1 MSLLQPTRIAVLGV
15 VAMGNLAFSAGG
27 GAGDDARAF
36 VRVSPRDPRYL
47 ELSNGKP
54 YIPIGLNVIHPGK
67 QDEAAG
73 LAQLGEWMKALAAN
87 GGNHLRVWLS
97 VGFFDVEHAKA
108 GVYDA
113 EKAKRVDALL
123 ALARK
128 HGIRVKMTIEHFRE
142 IDPASP
148 RKTWA
153 LNPVQHASRG
163 GPAASTKD
171 WFDTEPPREQFK
183 GKLAW
188 FAARYGSD
196 PIIYGWEL
204 WNEVNCVHG
213 GDYLAWTE
221 AMLAELHKLFPE
233 NLAMQSLGS
242 YDGEWG
248 RAPYRRLTLMKGND
262 VAQVHRYLDLGA
274 QFKVC
279 HGPVDVLA
287 ADAVR
292 ELLALRP
299 GRPVIL
305 AESGAVEPRH
315 SGPFKLYAADKAG
328 IILHDVLFAPFFA
341 GAAGTGQCWH
351 WDVYVAA
358 NNLWWQFGRFA
369 EAVKGLDPPA
379 EAFEPMMLD
388 HPRLRV
394 YALKGKHTALLWCR
408 DKANTWDSELRDGQP
423 PEELRRET
431 LDLAPLG
438 DLKPVA
444 TAYDPWANRTTPLVV
459 RHAVVELPPFRRSI
473 VLRLRLNPAGGA

>member
-1 MSLLQPTRIAVLGV
+1 MVAGLSL
-15 VAMGNLAFSAGG
+15 
-27 GAGDDARAF
+27 GAEDKAPF

-47 ELSNGKP
+47 ELSDGTP

-67 QDEAAG
+67 AGGDGTAG
-73 LAQLGEWMKALAAN
+73 LAQLGQWMKALADN
-87 GGNHLRVWLS
+87 GANHLRVWLS
-97 VGFFDVEHAKA
+97 IGFFDVEHAKS
-108 GVYDA
+108 GVYD
-113 EKAKRVDALL
+113 EERAKRTDALL

-128 HGIRVKMTIEHFRE
+128 HGIRIKMTMEHFRE

-153 LNPVQHASRG
+153 LKPLHHTSQG
-163 GPAASTKD
+163 GIAASTKD
-171 WFDTEPPREQFK
+171 WFDGAASREQFK
-183 GKLAW
+183 KKLAW
-188 FAARYGSD
+188 YAARYGSD

-213 GDYLAWTE
+213 GDYMAWSE
-221 AMLAELHKLFPE
+221 LMLAELHTLFPQ

-242 YDGEWG
+242 YDGDWG
-248 RAPYRRLTLMKGND
+248 RNAYRRRTLMKGND

-292 ELLALRP
+292 DLLALKP

-305 AESGAVEPRH
+305 AESGAVERSH
-315 SGPFKLYAADKAG
+315 SGPFKLYAKDKAG

-341 GAAGTGQCWH
+341 GAAGCGQCWH

-358 NNLWWQFGRFA
+358 NDLWWQFGRFA
-369 EAVKGLDPPA
+369 GAVKGLDPPS
-379 EAFEPMMLD
+379 EGFEPMMLE

-394 YALKGKHTALLWCR
+394 CALKGKRTTLLWCR
-408 DKANTWDSELRDGQP
+408 DKANTWESELRDGQP
-423 PEELRRET
+423 PDEVRDAT
-431 LDLAPLG
+431 LDVTPLNRVRPTTAPAEG
-438 DLKPVA
+438 AVA
-444 TAYDPWANRTTPLVV
+444 IAYDPWENRTTPLTLK
-459 RHAVVELPPFRRSI
+459 AGAATLPAFRRSL
-473 VLRLRLNPAGGA
+473 VLRLTTK

>member
-1 MSLLQPTRIAVLGV
+1 MGEPTVVAVLAV
-15 VAMGNLAFSAGG
+15 LVAATTAARFAG
-27 GAGDDARAF
+27 DARAGEPEPF
-36 VRVSPRDPRYL
+36 VRVSTRDPRYL

-54 YIPIGLNVIHPGK
+54 YIPIGLNLIQPGRA
-67 QDEAAG
+67 DDAAAG
-73 LAQLGEWMKALAAN
+73 MAQMERWMKALADN

-97 VGFFDVEHAKA
+97 AGFFDIEHAKS
-108 GVYDA
+108 GVYDD
-113 EKAKRVDALL
+113 EKAKRIDALL

-128 HGIRVKMTIEHFRE
+128 LGIRVKMTIEHFRE

-153 LNPVQHASRG
+153 LKPLHHTSQG
-163 GPAASTKD
+163 GTAASTKD
-171 WFDTEPPREQFK
+171 WFDGQPSREQFK
-183 GKLAW
+183 KKLAW
-188 FAARYGSD
+188 FAARYGND
-196 PIIYGWEL
+196 PTVYGWEL

-213 GDYLAWTE
+213 GDYLGWSE
-221 AMLAELHKLFPE
+221 LMLAELHKLFPR

-248 RAPYRRLTLMKGND
+248 RPAYRRHTLMRGND

-292 ELLALRP
+292 ELLALKP

-305 AESGAVEPRH
+305 AESGAVERSH
-315 SGPFKLYAADKAG
+315 SGPFKLYAKDKAG

-341 GAAGTGQCWH
+341 GAAGCGQCWH
-351 WDVYVAA
+351 WDVYVDA

-369 EAVKGLDPPA
+369 ETVKGIDPPA
-379 EAFEPMMLD
+379 EGFVPTMLD

-394 YALKGKHTALLWCR
+394 YALKGKHTSLLWCR
-408 DKANTWDSELRDGQP
+408 DKENTWESELRDGRP
-423 PEELRRET
+423 PEEIRGVT
-431 LDLAPLG
+431 LGLSSLG
-438 DLKPVA
+438 GAEGCV
-444 TAYDPWANRTTPLVV
+444 AYDPWENRAVPL
-459 RHAVVELPPFRRSI
+459 RLKQDAVELPPFRRSL
-473 VLRLRLNPAGGA
+473 VLRVPRAKEKT